1 MKKKAYLKLIFAM
14 IIWGTLGPLVK
25 QIHLASSEIVL
36 ARCILGIVTLMII
49 YFISGGYRQSR
60 IADKKAA
67 RRDMMILFI
76 SGAVMGFNWV
86 FLFEAYKY
94 TTVSMATVSY
104 YCAPVIIIAASPV
117 VLGEKLTVNRIAGI
131 ISAVAGMFMI
141 TGSLSGGSE
150 PLRGLAFGLLA
161 ALFYAGVTL
170 LNKQLKAGFTGI
182 QITMIQLC
190 AAGVVVAPYAII
202 NHEGPWIMPQGTGL
216 LCLLI
221 VGVVHTGLVLHFY
234 FSSMQVLPGQ
244 SVAMCSY
251 IDPVSSLLIAAIIL
265 GERMSMIQCIGALLI
280 LGGAAFGEIY
290 GKKEK
295 KNQDK

>member
-1 MKKKAYLKLIFAM
+1 MKRKAYVKLIFAM
-14 IIWGTLGPLVK
+14 IIWGSLGPLVK
-25 QIHLASSEIVL
+25 QIALASSEIVL
-36 ARCILGIVTLMII
+36 ARVVLGIITLGII
-49 YFISGGYRQSR
+49 CFVSGGYREN
-60 IADKKAA
+60 KARDAKTA
-67 RRDMMILFI
+67 RRDIAILAV

-94 TTVSMATVSY
+94 TTVSMATISY
-104 YCAPVIIIAASPV
+104 YCAPVIIIAASPL
-117 VLGEKLTVNRIAGI
+117 VLGEKLTASRIAGI
-131 ISAVAGMFMI
+131 VSAAVGMFMI

-150 PLRGLAFGLLA
+150 PLKGLAFGLLA
-161 ALFYAGVTL
+161 ALFYACVTL

-182 QITMIQLC
+182 QITVIQLC

-202 NHEGPWIMPQGTGL
+202 NHEGAWSMPQDTGL

-221 VGVVHTGLVLHFY
+221 VGVVHTGLVLHLY

-251 IDPVSSLLIAAIIL
+251 IDPVSSLLIAAIAL
-265 GERMSMIQCIGALLI
+265 GERMSIIQCAGALLI